1 MARPEPDQAA
11 RSAPEE
17 AKQTPAS
24 PAGRITN
31 HPILQSRPGE
41 RIALSWGGE
50 PIEAFSGEPISA
62 ALVAHGVRVFG
73 HHEKDRAPQG
83 LFCANG
89 RCAQCMVVADGRPVK
104 ACVTPAR
111 PGMRVAPLSGL
122 PALLPPEKPLGR
134 PHEVEEIVV
143 PVLIIGGGPAGLAA
157 ATELGSRGVK
167 ALLVDDKPK
176 LGGKL
181 VLQTHRFF
189 GSANAVHAGTRGI
202 DIAARLEKELRIWPS
217 VEVWPSTTAVAVF
230 SDKKVGLLR
239 GAPGGTEY
247 EARYVLI
254 KPDVLVV
261 ATGARER
268 FLTFRGNTLP
278 GVIGAGAFQTLVNR
292 DLVRPAK
299 RIFVVGGGNVGL
311 ITAYHA
317 LQVDIE
323 VAGLVEASPKC
334 PGYLVHEE
342 KLARQGV
349 PIFTSHTILSANGTD
364 GVESVTIAEVDAS
377 FRPIPGT
384 ERSFACD
391 AVLVAVGLDP
401 ENELHQKAL
410 AFGMTSL
417 AAGDAEEIAEAS
429 SAMFAGKIRGLE
441 AARAL
446 GLDVGEI
453 PPEWL
458 RSAEILKSKPGAIRA
473 REEPEPTGI
482 HPVFHCTQEIPCDP
496 CASIC
501 PEAAIHVDRADI
513 RKLPVFIEEVIGKTC
528 VGCEKCV
535 TICPGQAITIVD
547 FRKDAEHPFVTI
559 PHEIHIEGLHAG
571 AVVTALDV
579 DGHILGNVEIVAVH
593 AGKVHDRTAAVKV
606 RAPRAVAQ
614 KIAGIRTS
622 LEAIEGALP
631 HWVPH
636 LPDDAIVCRCER
648 VTAGAVRALVKQGHR
663 DINEIKTVTRM
674 GMGACGAK
682 TCGGLVE
689 RIFAE
694 EGVPKSEV
702 HVPERRPLVV
712 EVPLGVLGGF
722 DSEGEG
728 RHG

>member
-1 MARPEPDQAA
+1 MLPPDCEKST
-11 RSAPEE
+11 RSAP
-17 AKQTPAS
+17 TP
-24 PAGRITN
+24 PAGRITD
-31 HPILQSRPGE
+31 HPILRSRADE
-41 RIALSWGGE
+41 HARITLSWQGTPIEARAGE
-50 PIEAFSGEPISA
+50 PIAA
-62 ALVAHGVRVFG
+62 ALVAEGVRVFG
-73 HHEKDRAPQG
+73 HHEKDGAPQG

-89 RCAQCMVVADGRPVK
+89 RCAQCLVVADGKPVK

-111 PGMRVAPLSGL
+111 DGMRVEPLAGRPALAPLEKRLGL
-122 PALLPPEKPLGR
+122 P
-134 PHEVEEIVV
+134 HEIEEIAV
-143 PVLIIGGGPAGLAA
+143 PVLVVGGGPSGMAA
-157 ATELGSRGVK
+157 ATELGARGVK
-167 ALLVDDKPK
+167 TRLVDDKPK

-202 DIAARLEKELRIWPS
+202 DIAARLERELRKWPS
-217 VEVWPSTTAVAVF
+217 VEVSCNTTAVAVF
-230 SDKKVGLLR
+230 SDQKVGLLR

-247 EARYVLI
+247 DARYVLV

-317 LQVDIE
+317 LQVDIQ
-323 VAGLVEASPKC
+323 VAGLVEALPKC

-364 GVESVTIAEVDAS
+364 GVESVTIAQVDAA

-401 ENELHQKAL
+401 EDELHRKAL
-410 AFGMTSL
+410 AFGMTSF

-446 GLDVGEI
+446 GVDVGEI
-453 PPEWL
+453 PPEW
-458 RSAEILKSKPGAIRA
+458 RRAAAILKSKPGATRV
-473 REEPEPTGI
+473 REEPAPAGI
-482 HPVFHCTQEIPCDP
+482 HPVLHCTQEIPCDP
-496 CASIC
+496 CSSVC
-501 PEAAIHVDRADI
+501 PEAAIHIDPDDI
-513 RKLPVFIEEVIGKTC
+513 RKLPVFIEEVVGKTC

-547 FRKDAEHPFVTI
+547 FRRDAEHPFVTV
-559 PHEIHIEGLHAG
+559 PHEMHVEALHAG
-571 AVVTALDV
+571 SVVTALDV
-579 DGHILGNVEIVAVH
+579 DGHILGNVEVVAVH
-593 AGKVHDRTAAVKV
+593 AGKVHDRTAAVKL
-606 RAPRAVAQ
+606 RAPREVAQ

-622 LEAIEGALP
+622 LEAPEGALP
-631 HWVPH
+631 QWVPH
-636 LPDDAIVCRCER
+636 LVDDAILCRCER
-648 VTAGAVRALVKQGHR
+648 VTAGAVRALVKRGYR
-663 DINEIKTVTRM
+663 DINEIKTVTRL

-689 RIFAE
+689 RIFME
-694 EGVPKSEV
+694 EGVSKAEV

-722 DSEGEG
+722 EGEG
-728 RHG
+728 RDG